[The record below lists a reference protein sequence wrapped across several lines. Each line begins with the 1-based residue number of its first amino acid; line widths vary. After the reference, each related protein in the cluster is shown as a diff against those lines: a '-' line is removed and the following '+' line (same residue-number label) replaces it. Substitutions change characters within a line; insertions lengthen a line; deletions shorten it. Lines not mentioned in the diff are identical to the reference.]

1 MATIAPDRLF
11 GKSIKR
17 REDPRFITGRG
28 QYVDDVKLPGM
39 TYAAFVRS
47 PHAHARIRKIDTAAA
62 LRHPGVVAVFT
73 GKDMTGVSSLPCGWD
88 LRKEKKIPGVVQDL
102 AIVPHMP
109 LTSDA
114 ARHVGDPVAVVIADS
129 QSAAID
135 AAEMVQVDWEPLPS
149 VNSTEKAAARGSQQ
163 IPEVDPS
170 NVAFKWQIGDAA
182 ATDAAFKSAPV
193 IVKKRIVNQRLVAN
207 ALEPRACVAR
217 YEDATGD
224 WTLWVTSQNPHVHRL
239 LMTAFVLGIPEH
251 KVRVIAP
258 DVGGGFGSKIFL
270 YNEET
275 VCSWATR
282 QIKRPI
288 RWTSTRREAFQT
300 DAHGRD
306 HVTDV
311 ELALS
316 RDGKIL
322 GLRVKTVAN
331 MGAYLS
337 TFAPAVP
344 TYLYGTLLNG
354 VYEMGAIHADVTGVF
369 TNTTPVDAYR
379 GAGRPE
385 AAYLIERI
393 IEAGAVAL
401 KMDVLEIRKKNFIP
415 KFADG
420 YQTKVALNYD
430 SGDYGAP
437 LDKLL
442 TIVDYKKFRA
452 EQEAS
457 RKQGKLIGIGFSTY
471 IEACSIAPSKVVGS
485 LGVLAGLYESGIVR
499 VHPTG
504 KVTVLTGSHSHG
516 QGHETTFSQL
526 VADELGVPMD
536 DVDIVHGD
544 TGAIA
549 FGMGTYGSRSASV
562 GGTAIHMS
570 IEKIKEKGKK
580 IAAHLLEASP
590 KDMEY
595 VNGQFQVKGF
605 PGKAV
610 PFGQVALTAYV
621 PHKYPEG
628 LEPGLEET
636 SFYDPSNFC
645 FPFGAHACVV
655 EVDRDTG
662 KVKVLRY
669 IAVDDVGNV
678 INPMIVDGMVHG
690 GVAQGIGQAL
700 WEGAVYDDGSGQL
713 VTGTM
718 MDYALP
724 KADMLPMYETDR
736 TVTPT
741 LVNPLGIK
749 GAGETG
755 TIASTPA
762 VVNAVIDALRP
773 LGVDHIET
781 MPLSPER
788 VWKTI
793 QAAKPAGAASQKR
806 EEETRPCT
814 QPRSNTM
821 PPPESRRP

>member
-1 MATIAPDRLF
+1 MATATDARLF

-17 REDPRFITGRG
+17 REDPRFITGKG
-28 QYVDDVKLPGM
+28 NYTDDLKLAGM

-47 PHAHARIRKIDTAAA
+47 PHAHAKIRKIDLAKASA
-62 LRHPGVVAVFT
+62 HPGVVAIFT
-73 GKDMTGVSSLPCGWD
+73 GKDMTGVNSLPCGWLLPD
-88 LRKEKKIPGVVQDL
+88 LKVPPHPPL
-102 AIVPHMP
+102 AAD
-109 LTSDA
+109 T
-114 ARHVGDPVAVVIADS
+114 ARYVGDPVAIVIAES
-129 QSAAID
+129 
-135 AAEMVQVDWEPLPS
+135 P
-149 VNSTEKAAARGSQQ
+149 
-163 IPEVDPS
+163 
-170 NVAFKWQIGDAA
+170 
-182 ATDAAFKSAPV
+182 DAAFKSAPV
-193 IVKKRIVNQRLVAN
+193 VVNKRIVNQRLVAN
-207 ALEPRACVAR
+207 AMEPRACVAR

-224 WTLWVTSQNPHVHRL
+224 LTLWVTSQNPHVHRL

-258 DVGGGFGSKIFL
+258 DVGGAFGSKIFL

-282 QIKRPI
+282 RIKRPI

-300 DAHGRD
+300 DAQGRD

-316 RDGKIL
+316 REGKIL

-331 MGAYLS
+331 LGAYLS

-354 VYEMGAIHADVTGVF
+354 VYEMGASHADVTGVF

-393 IEAGAVAL
+393 IEAGAAAL
-401 KMDVLEIRKKNFIP
+401 KMDVLEIRRKNFIP

-430 SGDYGAP
+430 SGNYGAA

-442 TIVDYKKFRA
+442 TMLDYKKFRA

-457 RKQGKLIGIGFSTY
+457 RKQGKLVGIGFSTY

-485 LGVLAGLYESGIVR
+485 LGAQAGLYESGIVR

-544 TGAIA
+544 TGASA

-595 VNGQFQVKGF
+595 VNGQFQVRGF

-645 FPFGAHACVV
+645 FPF
-655 EVDRDTG
+655 
-662 KVKVLRY
+662 
-669 IAVDDVGNV
+669 
-678 INPMIVDGMVHG
+678 
-690 GVAQGIGQAL
+690 
-700 WEGAVYDDGSGQL
+700 
-713 VTGTM
+713 
-718 MDYALP
+718 
-724 KADMLPMYETDR
+724 
-736 TVTPT
+736 
-741 LVNPLGIK
+741 
-749 GAGETG
+749 
-755 TIASTPA
+755 
-762 VVNAVIDALRP
+762 
-773 LGVDHIET
+773 
-781 MPLSPER
+781 
-788 VWKTI
+788 
-793 QAAKPAGAASQKR
+793 
-806 EEETRPCT
+806 
-814 QPRSNTM
+814 
-821 PPPESRRP
+821 RRPA